1 MPTSSPEGRNTR
13 QATVENIFT
22 NFFFFLHILAWKTC
36 GFTELNWSPQNLWV
50 TARHVLPRGPV
61 FGRLTPGPP
70 LLMINNE
77 DSENLRHKQQPWS
90 PTRMAAQPRT
100 QSSRFMG
107 TRLWA
112 FQKVRANP
120 QFNFYFIFMAWCL
133 MHLKLL
139 SPNHKYTEI
148 PIFKYNGGAPS
159 FPSCNQLFQL
169 GFHFIHLSLT
179 VNE

>member
-1 MPTSSPEGRNTR
+1 M
-13 QATVENIFT
+13 
-22 NFFFFLHILAWKTC
+22 
-36 GFTELNWSPQNLWV
+36 
-50 TARHVLPRGPV
+50 VLPNWID
-61 FGRLTPGPP
+61 LHKTYES
-70 LLMINNE
+70 LLVTSYLE
-77 DSENLRHKQQPWS
+77 D
-90 PTRMAAQPRT
+90 
-100 QSSRFMG
+100 QSSDVSHQDLLCSWSTMKTAKTFDTNNNHDHQQGWLHNLVPSRPGSWERGYGLFRKSEL
-107 TRLWA
+107 TRSSI
-112 FQKVRANP
+112 FI
-120 QFNFYFIFMAWCL
+120 FIFMAWCL